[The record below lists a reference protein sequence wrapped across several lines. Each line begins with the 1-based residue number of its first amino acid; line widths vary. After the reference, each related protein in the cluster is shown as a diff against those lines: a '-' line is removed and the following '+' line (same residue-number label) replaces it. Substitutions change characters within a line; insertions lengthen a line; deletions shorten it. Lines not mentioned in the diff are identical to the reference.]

1 MGLYEIEK
9 KKQQQQVYLKDP
21 RQDVN
26 LPAHLNPEAT
36 LDLDLSWNSSVTSN
50 WELQEPERATLWAW
64 AT

>member
-36 LDLDLSWNSSVTSN
+36 LDLDLS
-50 WELQEPERATLWAW
+50 
-64 AT
+64 